1 MQFTRLKVLISYMS
15 LCRSFVGQGGIPASW
30 PNSNRYM
37 ETLVRR
43 LMEIHPGPVKR
54 KDAPAQTR
62 WSLVLSSYSRI
73 REVVMEDGRV
83 MALTDLMLLAI
94 NQTTLTLW

>member
-1 MQFTRLKVLISYMS
+1 MF

-37 ETLVRR
+37 DTLVRR

-83 MALTDLMLLAI
+83 MALTGLMLLAI